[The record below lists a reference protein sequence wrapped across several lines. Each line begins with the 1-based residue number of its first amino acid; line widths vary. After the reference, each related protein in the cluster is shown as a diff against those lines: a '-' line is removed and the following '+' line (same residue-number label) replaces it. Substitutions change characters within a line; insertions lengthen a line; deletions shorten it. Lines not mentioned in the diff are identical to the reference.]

1 MLLWIIAKLLIHFLF
16 AIIWEMK
23 NMLFYMLL
31 FHIFKQWGSNSA
43 TITKQQKNFNIAFN
57 KRCWSIIANYYDL
70 SNALNLMD
78 INIALQFNN
87 TTGYTFFYNVQS
99 TTGTPSYFWIAIG
112 E

>member
-1 MLLWIIAKLLIHFLF
+1 MSYQVYINLLI
-16 AIIWEMK
+16 I
-23 NMLFYMLL
+23 
-31 FHIFKQWGSNSA
+31 QWGSNSA

-70 SNALNLMD
+70 SNSLNLMD
-78 INIALQFNN
+78 INIALQFNK

>member
-1 MLLWIIAKLLIHFLF
+1 MANLTILAHNYYLALAYGLFLILIIPTV
-16 AIIWEMK
+16 
-23 NMLFYMLL
+23 FYQP
-31 FHIFKQWGSNSA
+31 QWGSNSA

-78 INIALQFNN
+78 INIALQFNK

>member
-1 MLLWIIAKLLIHFLF
+1 MVIQLCLGQQKIILYGYLLLV
-16 AIIWEMK
+16 
-23 NMLFYMLL
+23 N
-31 FHIFKQWGSNSA
+31 KQWGSNGA
-43 TITKQQKNFNIAFN
+43 TITKQQKNFNIVFN
-57 KRCWSIIANYYDL
+57 KRCWSIITNYYEL
-70 SNALNLMD
+70 SDALNLMD